1 LSALLPGHSTQR
13 GIFADEIGIEIGIYG
28 DWRLKTAFRPIFSR
42 QGKRFQPV
50 AVEGFMR
57 PFVFGR
63 EVDDQMFRRAVPA
76 RDRAAVAAMVASLAI
91 RNLVHTGVSGLKL
104 LLSAGFEASV
114 PVGKLRA
121 AARALAMELRRSGIE
136 AGEVLVELSPL
147 AGSVPAAF
155 AAFESLRRR
164 GVATALKE
172 SGNGL
177 IFDRLR
183 AFPDLVVIDGGW
195 FRAVARQNATVRLFN
210 ALVHNYRLQ
219 GASVLVEGIATA
231 AELDVA
237 LDSGADW
244 LSGPLLAPAALAGAV
259 FPEDGL
265 QVETLLDQR
274 RVIPLFR

>member
-1 LSALLPGHSTQR
+1 LSAFGEARRAER

-28 DWRLKTAFRPIFSR
+28 DWRLKTAFRPIFSHR
-42 QGKRFQPV
+42 GERFRPV

-63 EVDDQMFRRAVPA
+63 EVDGQMFRRAVPP
-76 RDRAAVAAMVASLAI
+76 RDRAAVAAMAAALAV

-104 LLSAGFEASV
+104 LLAADLV
-114 PVGKLRA
+114 PAVPPGKLRA
-121 AARALAMELRRSGIE
+121 AARALLIELRRGGIDP
-136 AGEVLVELSPL
+136 ADVLADLSPVG
-147 AGSVPAAF
+147 AGTAHAAL
-155 AAFESLRRR
+155 ESLRVR
-164 GVATALKE
+164 GIGAALE
-172 SGNGL
+172 ERGDGL
-177 IFDRLR
+177 AFDSPA
-183 AFPDLVVIDGGW
+183 AFPDLVVIEGGW
-195 FRAVARQNATVRLFN
+195 FRAVARQASTAQLFN
-210 ALVHNYRLQ
+210 TLVRNYRLQ
-219 GASVLVEGIATA
+219 GAAVLIEGIATA

-237 LDSGADW
+237 LEAGADW